1 MQKKGERDENIFSTK
16 PLPAINERVKQMVD
30 FYANGSV
37 KRFSELI
44 ELSNSQKLNRVF
56 NLDKRNNEV
65 PEVSSDILLS
75 IANKF
80 SYVSTDWLL
89 TGRGSMLKGDAGQS
103 EMLLA
108 EPEIQ
113 MAEPDMRMAESD
125 IRILHHPR
133 SMEKSVSQQAIKLYD
148 VAAAANL
155 KTLFANK
162 DQNILG
168 EISIPDIPKC
178 DGAIYVRGDS
188 MYPILKSG
196 DIIAYKEI
204 YNFDNVIFGEMY
216 LVSFDWEGD
225 DYLTVKY
232 VNHSEKEEHIK
243 LVSYNQHHDPKDIPL
258 SSINA
263 MAIIKFSIRKNTIM

>member
-16 PLPAINERVKQMVD
+16 PLPVINERVRQLVD
-30 FYANGSV
+30 YYANGSV

-44 ELSNSQKLNRVF
+44 ELSNSQKLNRIF
-56 NLDKRNNEV
+56 NLDKRNNEY

-80 SYVSTDWLL
+80 SYLNTDWLL
-89 TGRGSMLKGDAGQS
+89 TGRGSMLKSDSGQS

-108 EPEIQ
+108 EPE
-113 MAEPDMRMAESD
+113 MRMAESD

-133 SMEKSVSQQAIKLYD
+133 SVEKPVSQQAIRLYD

-232 VNHSEKEEHIK
+232 VNNSEKEEHIK

>member
-1 MQKKGERDENIFSTK
+1 MTQFVSFASKGTMIDAIKEHLNMQKNT
-16 PLPAINERVKQMVD
+16 D
-30 FYANGSV
+30 FA
-37 KRFSELI
+37 RFLGISSQAVSNWYSRNTFDAEL
-44 ELSNSQKLNRVF
+44 LYSKCDFLNA
-56 NLDKRNNEV
+56 
-65 PEVSSDILLS
+65 S
-75 IANKF
+75 
-80 SYVSTDWLL
+80 WLL
-89 TGRGSMLKGDAGQS
+89 TGRGSMLK
-103 EMLLA
+103 E
-108 EPEIQ
+108 EPKQ
-113 MAEPDMRMAESD
+113 MGVSPVEPDVQ
-125 IRILHHPR
+125 LLYHPKAT
-133 SMEKSVSQQAIKLYD
+133 EKKIHQQAIKLYD

-204 YNFDNVIFGEMY
+204 SSFSNVIYGEMY
-216 LVSFDWEGD
+216 LVSFDIEGD

-232 VNHSEKEEHIK
+232 VNRSDQDGFIK
-243 LVSYNQHHDPKDIPL
+243 LVSYNQHHDPKDIPV

-263 MAIIKFSIRKNTIM
+263 MGLIKFSIRKNTIM

>member
-1 MQKKGERDENIFSTK
+1 MENIETIHDRIKLLVDTFGNGKNTVFASIIGGNEANIRGYTK
-16 PLPAINERVKQMVD
+16 NIMPKYDFLEKIARNIEIN
-30 FYANGSV
+30 
-37 KRFSELI
+37 L
-44 ELSNSQKLNRVF
+44 
-56 NLDKRNNEV
+56 
-65 PEVSSDILLS
+65 
-75 IANKF
+75 
-80 SYVSTDWLL
+80 DWLL
-89 TGRGSMLKGDAGQS
+89 TGRGSMLHEEVKAQDVS
-103 EMLLA
+103 LVV
-108 EPEIQ
+108 PDIQ
-113 MAEPDMRMAESD
+113 
-125 IRILHHPR
+125 ILHHPK
-133 SMEKSVSQQAIKLYD
+133 SIEKKIHNQAIKLYD

-204 YNFDNVIFGEMY
+204 GNFENVIFGEMY
-216 LVSFDWEGD
+216 LVSFDIEGD

-232 VNHSEKEEHIK
+232 VNRSDQKGYIK
-243 LVSYNQHHDPKDIPL
+243 LVSYNQHHDPKDIPV

-263 MAIIKFSIRKNTIM
+263 MGLVKFSIRKNTIM